1 MTALPM
7 TNQSTPTSDGDIWTN
22 FFTQMPASSFW
33 IGCLKSLKRF
43 KKFSSLQHRH
53 IKAPSGAFVD
63 FHLLFHMLFS
73 WRTTYEM
80 VEKIFGLVK
89 RLSQMA
95 YGKMPTGKFD
105 SRVVIEIKNESL
117 LNDDWIEI
125 PESITYR
132 VVDSKGKEL
141 IRSTSPKSYALVGSK
156 LKGIQTKL
164 KPKHLRLIFNAL
176 DFANIFSIFFCSTT
190 IVAV

>member
-1 MTALPM
+1 MV
-7 TNQSTPTSDGDIWTN
+7 
-22 FFTQMPASSFW
+22 
-33 IGCLKSLKRF
+33 KRF
-43 KKFSSLQHRH
+43 LDWLK
-53 IKAPSGAFVD
+53 
-63 FHLLFHMLFS
+63 
-73 WRTTYEM
+73 E
-80 VEKIFGLVK
+80 

-141 IRSTSPKSYALVGSK
+141 IKYKPKRSYALVGSK

-176 DFANIFSIFFCSTT
+176 DFANIFSSIFSLFYNNSCRLDGLGGNKEKGSTKEPFFYLVFLSRT
-190 IVAV
+190 R